1 MTRPAKP
8 KRRYPVEPLT
18 PAEVARLLRQCS
30 TTAPTG
36 IRNRALITV
45 MYRGGL
51 RINEAL
57 ALRASDVDASWGT
70 IRGVPVDD
78 GSMVLIHRWIEE
90 RATLPGELLFCNLDG
105 APLSAV
111 YVRNMLHRISR
122 EAGLCKRVTP
132 ETLRRAWSA
141 VDAYLSAIAPADP
154 VMMLREMTP
163 PLASVDA

>member
-57 ALRASDVDASWGT
+57 ALRASDVNPDRGT

-78 GSMVLIHRWIEE
+78 GSMVLIHRWLEE
-90 RATLPGELLFCNLDG
+90 RAALPGELLFCTLDG
-105 APLSAV
+105 APLAAA
-111 YVRNMLHRISR
+111 YVRAMLHRISR
-122 EAGLCKRVTP
+122 EVDKRVTP

-141 VDAYLSAIAPADP
+141 VDAYRAAIAPADP

-163 PLASVDA
+163 PRVS